1 MKHRSPMEFK
11 DADPADPVELVTKSL
26 GDLTKSVD
34 DRLKA
39 IETKADTTKLVER
52 LDKLEAKSNRPSG
65 GDNKDEQAKLETKA
79 LNAFFRGGVTA
90 LDDLERKTLVVGTPA
105 SGGYVTAPEY
115 STTIIEK
122 IQQISPIRQL
132 ASVMS
137 VGASKVYLP
146 LLDDRLAAGW
156 VTETGSRSSSEPTFD
171 QLEIDP
177 YEAAVIVPVSQ
188 QLLEDSFVDLSGYLA
203 NQIATQFAKLESTAF
218 MTGDGS
224 GKPTGLLHTPGDY
237 TATLAKQDASNII
250 DKIIA
255 LFYSLPSAYAG
266 NGSWLMNRQT
276 QGIIRAAADNT
287 TKGNLWSDSLANGTP
302 ATLLGRPV
310 YESVDMDNMVG
321 TGSPVGA
328 TYPVAFGDFAK
339 AYQIIDRVGVQ
350 IMRDDY
356 TGADSGI
363 VKFRAR
369 KRTGGKPVLTEALR
383 LLKATVSGS

>member
-1 MKHRSPMEFK
+1 MTKHINPLEFK
-11 DADPADPVELVTKSL
+11 DADDNVDPVELVTKSVN
-26 GDLTKSVD
+26 DLTATVET
-34 DRLKA
+34 RLKD
-39 IETKADTTKLVER
+39 IETKIADR
-52 LDKLEAKSNRPSG
+52 LDKLEAKANRPAG
-65 GDNKDEQAKLETKA
+65 GAVNVDEAKALETKA
-79 LNAFFRGGVTA
+79 LNSFFRSGVAA
-90 LDDLERKTLVVGTPA
+90 LDDLERKTLTIGTPA
-105 SGGYVTAPEY
+105 DGGYVTAPEY

-146 LLDDRLAAGW
+146 MLDDRLAAAW
-156 VTETGSRSSSEPTFD
+156 VTETGTRASSQPSFD

-218 MTGDGS
+218 MVGDGD
-224 GKPTGLLHTPGDY
+224 GKPTGLLNTPADY
-237 TATLAKQDASNII
+237 TAVTAKQDASNII
-250 DKIIA
+250 DKVIA
-255 LFYSLPSAYAG
+255 LFYSLPSAYAS

-310 YESVDMDNMVG
+310 YESVDMDNLAG
-321 TGSPVGA
+321 TGSPVGN
-328 TYPVAFGDFAK
+328 TFPIAFGDFSK

-350 IMRDDY
+350 IMRDNY

-383 LLKATVSGS
+383 LIKATVSGS